1 MSWKSSKKMLLQKLL
16 KGIETG
22 DPESAAVV
30 NEEKYI
36 QHNPQTH
43 EGSEGL
49 ASLFARLSKTNPKVT
64 FVRVFEDGDFAFAHN
79 EYDFAD
85 LKVAFEVFRFE
96 QGKAV
101 EHWDNIQPMKGPNPS
116 ARTMLGG
123 SDEINDLEDTEKNR
137 ELARNFVEHVL
148 VSKTFSNFSLLV
160 AEDLIQHNPDLIDG
174 AAAYQ
179 DYLEEMVDTRH
190 RIDYRTLHRV
200 LAEGNF
206 TLCISEGYRNN
217 IHTSFYDLFR
227 FEDGKIVQH
236 WDTIETIA
244 PKSEW
249 KNNNGKF

>member
-1 MSWKSSKKMLLQKLL
+1 MLLKKLL

-22 DPESAAVV
+22 DPASAAVV
-30 NEEKYI
+30 NEDKYI

-101 EHWDNIQPMKGPNPS
+101 EHWDNIQPQKGPNLS
-116 ARTMLGG
+116 GRCMLGG
-123 SDEINDLEDTEKNR
+123 SVEITDLEKAEENR
-137 ELARNFVEHVL
+137 ECARRFIEDIL
-148 VSKTFSNFSLLV
+148 IKKAFSDFDNYV
-160 AEDLIQHNPDLIDG
+160 DADLIQHNPNLSDG
-174 AAAYQ
+174 LKNYQ
-179 DYLEEMVDTRH
+179 SYFEETVSGQNKIRYTK
-190 RIDYRTLHRV
+190 LHRV

-206 TLCISEGYRNN
+206 VLCMSEGYREE

-227 FEDGKIVQH
+227 FEKGKISEH

-244 PKSEW
+244 PQSEW